1 MNKGDV
7 VLIPFPFT
15 DLSGNKTRPA
25 IVLADRESDIIV
37 AFISTRFH
45 YKEETDILILPTSE
59 NGLKKDSLLRVSKI
73 ATLEK
78 TLALG
83 RLGTFNAAT
92 IMQVNDALKKILQI
106 N

>member
-1 MNKGDV
+1 VKKGDV

-25 IVLADRESDIIV
+25 IVLAERESDVIV

-59 NGLKKDSLLRVSKI
+59 NGLKKDSLIRVSKI

-78 TLALG
+78 SLVLG
-83 RLGTFNAAT
+83 RLGALNAAIIT
-92 IMQVNDALKKILQI
+92 QVNEALKQILQI